1 MPKGFVL
8 GDHQFQDPS
17 EPGDLDRLD
26 EPKRQILGA
35 APPTYLEG
43 IAREA
48 TADSPAAQAL
58 FEGEFCGHGEPT
70 MTVFD
75 IVIDGSE
82 TLEIGLVP
90 SADQEETGSNPDV
103 LAVRKPGGE
112 WIALFRGEW
121 ELAQQGLEGVAR
133 TPLTPEELE
142 GMHPE
147 IATGRVSIGFEYPC
161 DATSRDEV
169 SWLTIDLLMEG
180 EEDPVCLV
188 NAELF

>member
-1 MPKGFVL
+1 MPDGFVL

-26 EPKRQILGA
+26 APKRQIRGA
-35 APPTYLEG
+35 PPPTYLDG
-43 IAREA
+43 IARESGPG
-48 TADSPAAQAL
+48 SPAAQAL
-58 FEGEFCGHGEPT
+58 LEGEFCGHGEPT

-75 IVIDGSE
+75 IVIDGDE
-82 TLEIGLVP
+82 ELEIGLVP
-90 SADQEETGSNPDV
+90 AEDQEETGANPDV
-103 LAVRKPGGE
+103 LAVRRPGGE
-112 WIALFRGEW
+112 WIALFRSAW
-121 ELAQQGLEGVAR
+121 EMELQGLAGVGR

-147 IATGRVSIGFEYPC
+147 IARGRASIGFEYPC

-180 EEDPVCLV
+180 EDEPVCIV
-188 NAELF
+188 NAEMA